1 MTDHST
7 TVVADGVEVRTLS
20 DILPATPGLRVLF
33 VAKTPAPP
41 SVAAGHYFQGPQG
54 KMFWNRL
61 REYQIM
67 KPTTKFE
74 DDSLLDH
81 GFGITDIVKVP
92 RAYGNE
98 PSREEY
104 AAGMD
109 RVLGIV
115 RDHKPSVLVFVY
127 KGVLDQILKLR
138 FGVRQKAVYGFNR
151 DVEHHF
157 GAQVFAFPLPGTP
170 CTSAQAAVAMRD
182 LADAIGRR

>member
-1 MTDHST
+1 MADHST
-7 TVVADGVEVRTLS
+7 TVDADGVAVRTLR
-20 DILPATPGLRVLF
+20 DILPDTPGLKVLF
-33 VAKTPAPP
+33 VAKTPAPA
-41 SVAAGHYFQGPQG
+41 SVAVGHYFQGAQG

-61 REYQIM
+61 REYGIL
-67 KPTTKFE
+67 KSATKFE

-81 GFGITDIVKVP
+81 GFGITDIAKVP

-104 AAGMD
+104 AAGMG
-109 RVLGIV
+109 RILGIV
-115 RDHKPSVLVFVY
+115 RDHQPSVVVFVY
-127 KGVLDQILKLR
+127 KGVLDQILKCR

-170 CTSAQAAVAMRD
+170 CTSAQAAVAMRN